1 MPIIVYCKRVDQ
13 FLELAKLNWRIL
25 SVNDCAWVRFLRRIV
40 KRKCMTCTVHS
51 FFHAHRK
58 SNTCLSAW
66 NKLPPALRQIS
77 DPSYELTQTSPL
89 AISPHLFHSKLK
101 TLLLIHRLP
110 HTSL

>member
-58 SNTCLSAW
+58 SNTCLSGT
-66 NKLPPALRQIS
+66 NSRQHCDKYLTHPTSSLKPLPL
-77 DPSYELTQTSPL
+77 PSLHICFTPN
-89 AISPHLFHSKLK
+89 
-101 TLLLIHRLP
+101 
-110 HTSL
+110 